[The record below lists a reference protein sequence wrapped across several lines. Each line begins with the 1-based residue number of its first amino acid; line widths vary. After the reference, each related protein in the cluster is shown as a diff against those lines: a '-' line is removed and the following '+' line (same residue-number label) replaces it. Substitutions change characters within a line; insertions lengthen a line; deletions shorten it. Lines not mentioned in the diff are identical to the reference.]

1 MWWGG
6 RGQSFNIAPQKEE
19 PEMGLSGPK
28 SNPGNRMPEPSSHQ
42 LGSCLAS
49 GCLPGEHILAW
60 APGRRK
66 GPGLD
71 LPGTLICTNFR
82 VTFQPCGWQRKQ
94 DTPLSSENDF
104 ALINIGRLEAV
115 SGLSRVQL
123 LRPGSQLKFIPEELL
138 LHGRDFRLLRVG
150 FEAGGL
156 APQAFQVTM
165 AIIQARAQSSQV
177 QQYRGITLSKVGKVS
192 GSRKPPI
199 PLLETLEDWET
210 ECKKQGARG
219 WRVSTVNE
227 RFDVA
232 TSLSGYFWVPNRIL
246 DSEVRRAFAH
256 FHQGRG
262 PVSLKL

>member
-94 DTPLSSENDF
+94 KTEGW
-104 ALINIGRLEAV
+104 GRVEW
-115 SGLSRVQL
+115 RKC
-123 LRPGSQLKFIPEELL
+123 SQKIPRSLYANP
-138 LHGRDFRLLRVG
+138 RL
-150 FEAGGL
+150 
-156 APQAFQVTM
+156 Q
-165 AIIQARAQSSQV
+165 
-177 QQYRGITLSKVGKVS
+177 
-192 GSRKPPI
+192 
-199 PLLETLEDWET
+199 
-210 ECKKQGARG
+210 
-219 WRVSTVNE
+219 
-227 RFDVA
+227 
-232 TSLSGYFWVPNRIL
+232 
-246 DSEVRRAFAH
+246 
-256 FHQGRG
+256 
-262 PVSLKL
+262 

>member
-177 QQYRGITLSKVGKVS
+177 QQYRGITLSKVVFQVTS
-192 GSRKPPI
+192 GSLI
-199 PLLETLEDWET
+199 EFW
-210 ECKKQGARG
+210 
-219 WRVSTVNE
+219 TVKSE
-227 RFDVA
+227 EHLHISIRAVDRACPGTTPEAVTFFDVEA
-232 TSLSGYFWVPNRIL
+232 SI
-246 DSEVRRAFAH
+246 
-256 FHQGRG
+256 
-262 PVSLKL
+262 